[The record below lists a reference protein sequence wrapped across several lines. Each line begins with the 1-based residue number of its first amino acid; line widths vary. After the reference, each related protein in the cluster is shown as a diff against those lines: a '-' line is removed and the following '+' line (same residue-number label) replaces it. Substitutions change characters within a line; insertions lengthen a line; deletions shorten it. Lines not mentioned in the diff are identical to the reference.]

1 MPAPVLHQAVVE
13 VLGQAI
19 TDHALAEGQ
28 AVLLEDVMGRLNVS
42 RAVARESVRVLE
54 TLGMVAVKRRVGNV
68 VQPRSHWQVMD
79 PRVIRWRLAGVH
91 QAEELDQL
99 MQVRAGIEPIAARLA
114 ATAAP
119 DAVGPVLRE
128 LAQRMRR
135 LGEAGRGRSE
145 EFLEADL
152 AFHRLLLTSCG
163 NAHMASF
170 SDALATLLTQRNRL
184 GILGEFP
191 DPRSMAQHQA
201 IAEAV
206 TDRAPER
213 AELAARGL
221 VDVVHA
227 EVLGAPPV

>member
-19 TDHALAEGQ
+19 ADHALAEGQ

-99 MQVRAGIEPIAARLA
+99 MQVRTGIEPIAARLA

-119 DAVGPVLRE
+119 D
-128 LAQRMRR
+128 
-135 LGEAGRGRSE
+135 
-145 EFLEADL
+145 
-152 AFHRLLLTSCG
+152 
-163 NAHMASF
+163 
-170 SDALATLLTQRNRL
+170 
-184 GILGEFP
+184 
-191 DPRSMAQHQA
+191 
-201 IAEAV
+201 
-206 TDRAPER
+206 
-213 AELAARGL
+213 
-221 VDVVHA
+221 
-227 EVLGAPPV
+227 